1 VVAIDLPGQYESPG
15 GDEPASFDAAALA
28 EDVLA
33 VAKGLATG
41 ADGRVHLVG
50 HSFGGLVAR
59 AAVLADPATWSSLTL
74 LSSGPGPVPD
84 PSASNLAL
92 LVQALPTVDLPT
104 IWAVK
109 TQLELEAGAVAAPA
123 PVEEFLRTRFL
134 ANSPVALRRL
144 AEQLLAAA
152 DDLDGLGDVGLPV
165 LVLYGE
171 RDDVWTPASQAFLA
185 ESVGAEHV
193 VLPDV
198 GHSPAADAP
207 EETARALTRFWSPEG

>member
-1 VVAIDLPGQYESPG
+1 
-15 GDEPASFDAAALA
+15 
-28 EDVLA
+28 
-33 VAKGLATG
+33 
-41 ADGRVHLVG
+41 VHLVG

-59 AAVLADPATWSSLTL
+59 AAVLADPGTWSSLTL

-109 TQLELEAGAVAAPA
+109 TQLEREAGAVAAPA

-144 AEQLLAAA
+144 AEQLLAACSPMS
-152 DDLDGLGDVGLPV
+152 GTRRP
-165 LVLYGE
+165 
-171 RDDVWTPASQAFLA
+171 RRRPRRP
-185 ESVGAEHV
+185 HV
-193 VLPDV
+193 
-198 GHSPAADAP
+198 H
-207 EETARALTRFWSPEG
+207 

>member
-1 VVAIDLPGQYESPG
+1 
-15 GDEPASFDAAALA
+15 
-28 EDVLA
+28 
-33 VAKGLATG
+33 
-41 ADGRVHLVG
+41 
-50 HSFGGLVAR
+50 
-59 AAVLADPATWSSLTL
+59 
-74 LSSGPGPVPD
+74 VPD

-109 TQLELEAGAVAAPA
+109 TQLEREAGVVAAPA
-123 PVEEFLRTRFL
+123 PVEEFLRRRFL

-144 AEQLLAAA
+144 AEQLLGAA
-152 DDLDGLGDVGLPV
+152 DGLDGLADVGLPV

-171 RDDVWTPASQAFLA
+171 RDDVWTPESQAFLA

-198 GHSPAADAP
+198 GHSPAAEAP
-207 EETARALTRFWSPEG
+207 EATAGALARFWSPEG